1 MIHLLSMFSCWI
13 YREEY
18 ILYVCA
24 SVKLKPFTM
33 QRKSFI
39 VPHDFSPVA
48 DCALLHAIKTA
59 KLVDADIYVLHVV
72 SKSKKIQE
80 AHEKLE
86 ELLSKIDHE
95 GLVIKPAVRIGNI
108 FEDIGEFAA
117 EHHAQL
123 IFMGTHGAHGLQ
135 HLLGSHAL
143 KVITNS
149 TVPFVVVQEKKP
161 LDTGYDDIVVPLD
174 FNKETKQ
181 KLVLVANMA
190 SYFNSRVHVVI
201 PDESDEF
208 LRNKVNS
215 NIAFAKKFFE
225 EREIELVISLQPSS
239 GFDKEVVRYAVAQDA
254 DLIAIMNLQKN
265 SILGLLGSNYEQYMI
280 TNDAQ
285 IPVLMVNPIETPYG
299 QSVLFS

>member
-1 MIHLLSMFSCWI
+1 
-13 YREEY
+13 
-18 ILYVCA
+18 
-24 SVKLKPFTM
+24 M

-39 VPHDFSPVA
+39 VPHDFTPIA

-59 KLVDADIYVLHVV
+59 KIVDADIYVLHVV
-72 SKSKKIQE
+72 SKPKKIQE
-80 AHEKLE
+80 AEESLNKLIKE
-86 ELLSKIDHE
+86 IDNE
-95 GLVIKPAVRIGNI
+95 SVNIIPAVRVGNI

-123 IFMGTHGAHGLQ
+123 IFMGTHGPHGLQ

-149 TVPFVVVQEKKP
+149 SVPFVVVQEKKP
-161 LDTGYDDIVVPLD
+161 LETGYDDIVVPLD

-201 PDESDEF
+201 PDETDEF
-208 LRNKVNS
+208 LRNKVNT

-225 EREIELVISLQPSS
+225 EREIELVVSLQPSS

-265 SILGLLGSNYEQYMI
+265 SILGILGSNYEQYMI

-285 IPVLMVNPIETPYG
+285 IPVLMVNPIESPYG

>member
-1 MIHLLSMFSCWI
+1 
-13 YREEY
+13 
-18 ILYVCA
+18 
-24 SVKLKPFTM
+24 M
-33 QRKSFI
+33 QKKSFI
-39 VPHDFSPVA
+39 VPHDFSQVA
-48 DCALLHAIKTA
+48 DCALQHAIKSA
-59 KLVDADIYVLHVV
+59 KIVACDVYVLHVV
-72 SKSKKIQE
+72 AKPKKIKE
-80 AHEKLE
+80 TEEKLQT
-86 ELLSKIDHE
+86 LIDNIDCE
-95 GLVIKPAVRIGNI
+95 GVNVIPAVRVGNI
-108 FEDIGEFAA
+108 FEDIGDFAA

-135 HLLGSHAL
+135 HVLGSHAL

-149 TVPFVVVQEKKP
+149 TVPFVVVQEKEA

-201 PDESDEF
+201 PEETDEF
-208 LRNKVNS
+208 LRNKMNT
-215 NIAFAKKFFE
+215 NITFAKKFFE
-225 EREIELVISLQPSS
+225 EREIELIISLQPSA
-239 GFDKEVVRYAVAQDA
+239 GYDKEVVKYAVANDA

-285 IPVLMVNPIETPYG
+285 IPVLILNPFDTPYG
-299 QSVLFS
+299 QSYMFS

>member
-1 MIHLLSMFSCWI
+1 
-13 YREEY
+13 
-18 ILYVCA
+18 
-24 SVKLKPFTM
+24 M

-39 VPHDFSPVA
+39 VPHDFTQVA

-59 KLVDADIYVLHVV
+59 KIVDADIYVLHVV
-72 SKSKKIQE
+72 SKPKKITE
-80 AHEKLE
+80 AE
-86 ELLSKIDHE
+86 ESLQK
-95 GLVIKPAVRIGNI
+95 VIKNIDNEGVNIMPAVRVGNI

-135 HLLGSHAL
+135 LLLGSHAL

-149 TVPFVVVQEKKP
+149 SVPFVVVQEKKP

-201 PDESDEF
+201 PDENDEF
-208 LRNKVNS
+208 LRNKMNT

-225 EREIELVISLQPSS
+225 EREIELVVSLQPSA

-285 IPVLMVNPIETPYG
+285 IPVLMVNPIESPYG

>member
-1 MIHLLSMFSCWI
+1 
-13 YREEY
+13 
-18 ILYVCA
+18 
-24 SVKLKPFTM
+24 M

-39 VPHDFSPVA
+39 VPHDFTPIA
-48 DCALLHAIKTA
+48 DCALEHAIKTA
-59 KLVDADIYVLHVV
+59 KIVDADIFVLHVV
-72 SKSKKIQE
+72 SKPKKISE
-80 AHEKLE
+80 AE
-86 ELLSKIDHE
+86 ENLQK
-95 GLVIKPAVRIGNI
+95 VIKSINNEGVNIMPAVRVGNI

-149 TVPFVVVQEKKP
+149 SVPFVVVQEKKP

-201 PDESDEF
+201 PDETDEF
-208 LRNKVNS
+208 LRNKMNT
-215 NIAFAKKFFE
+215 NISFAKKD
-225 EREIELVISLQPSS
+225 RKS
-239 GFDKEVVRYAVAQDA
+239 VV
-254 DLIAIMNLQKN
+254 
-265 SILGLLGSNYEQYMI
+265 
-280 TNDAQ
+280 
-285 IPVLMVNPIETPYG
+285 
-299 QSVLFS
+299 

>member
-1 MIHLLSMFSCWI
+1 
-13 YREEY
+13 
-18 ILYVCA
+18 
-24 SVKLKPFTM
+24 M

-39 VPHDFSPVA
+39 VPHDFTPVA

-59 KLVDADIYVLHVV
+59 KIVDADIYILHVV
-72 SKSKKIQE
+72 SKPKKIQE
-80 AHEKLE
+80 AE
-86 ELLSKIDHE
+86 ESLKALLARTDSE
-95 GLVIKPAVRIGNI
+95 GVQIKPAVRVGNI

-190 SYFNSRVHVVI
+190 TYFNSRVHVVI

-208 LRNKVNS
+208 LRNKMNT

-239 GFDKEVVRYAVAQDA
+239 GFDKEVVRYAVTQDA